1 MITLLYFIHTQQKES
16 NDNNRKDSS
25 ILNINSLGSF
35 LSQVTTSPTGEKKN
49 IDLIGKCDRTVH
61 KKGFVRFST
70 LLKQTEV

>member
-35 LSQVTTSPTGEKKN
+35 LSQVTTSPTGEKKK
-49 IDLIGKCDRTVH
+49 I
-61 KKGFVRFST
+61 
-70 LLKQTEV
+70 